1 MARKNRPGA
10 AKDALGRQR
19 ATTRRG
25 APGKRFVGERARQ
38 SREARRQEL
47 ERVVRM
53 AEEHHHEELREASV
67 TGILVELVVD
77 SLRLASSLITAPFR
91 ILEAARRSRAKVAPE
106 R

>member
-38 SREARRQEL
+38 SREAKRQEL

-53 AEEHHHEELREASV
+53 AEDHRLEELEETSV
-67 TGILVELVVD
+67 TSVLVELFVD
-77 SLRLASSLITAPFR
+77 SLRLASSLVLAPFR
-91 ILEAARRSRAKVAPE
+91 ILEAVRRSREA
-106 R
+106 